1 MSTVDAW
8 VHQARRAH
16 VKEMARLPRPGLA
29 RVRDLVVAG
38 LPARL
43 YLPRATERLPVLVY
57 FHGGGWVLG
66 DIDSYDPAAR
76 TLALASD
83 AAVLSINYRRPPEAP
98 FPAAVE
104 DAEAAVHWTFAHAT
118 ALGLDPAR
126 IGVAGD
132 SAGGQ
137 ICVATAL
144 RLAAS
149 SDGPQ
154 LALQLLIY
162 PALDLRAAPPVQ
174 AGASPGDGA
183 TRRLLERMFTLY
195 LGETDRSHPEASPL
209 LAPDLAR
216 LPTTV
221 MVTAEHDLLRPQ
233 GEEFAHLTREAG
245 VDTTL
250 FTGHGLAHGF
260 LGREPSADQ
269 PTSLTRR
276 FGRQVATVLNREDAR

>member
-1 MSTVDAW
+1 MSTVATW

-16 VKEMARLPRPGLA
+16 VEEMARLPRPDLA
-29 RVRDLVVAG
+29 RVRDLTAAG

-43 YLPRATERLPVLVY
+43 YLPSTTERLPVLVY

-76 TLALASD
+76 TLAVASG
-83 AAVLSINYRRPPEAP
+83 AAVLSIDYRRPPEDP

-104 DAEAAVHWTFAHAT
+104 DAEAAVRWTFANAST
-118 ALGLDPAR
+118 LALDPVR

-149 SDGPQ
+149 PDSPK

-162 PALDLRAAPPVQ
+162 PALDLRAAPPAQ
-174 AGASPGDGA
+174 AETFPEDGA

-195 LGETDRSHPEASPL
+195 LGEADRSHPQASPL

-233 GEEFAHLTREAG
+233 GETFAHLTQEAG
-245 VDTTL
+245 VATTL

-260 LGREPSADQ
+260 LGREPSADL
-269 PTSLTRR
+269 PTSMTSR
-276 FGRQVATVLNREDAR
+276 FGRQVATELNR

>member
-1 MSTVDAW
+1 MSTVDEW
-8 VHQARRAH
+8 VRQARRAH
-16 VKEMARLPRPGLA
+16 IEEMAQLPRPRLA
-29 RVRDLVVAG
+29 RVRDLTVAG

-43 YLPRATERLPVLVY
+43 YMPSTNGRLPVLVY

-66 DIDSYDPAAR
+66 DIDSYDPVAR
-76 TLALASD
+76 ALALAGS
-83 AAVLSINYRRPPEAP
+83 AAVLSIEYRRPPEDP
-98 FPAAVE
+98 FPAAVD
-104 DAEAAVHWTFAHAT
+104 DAEAAVRWTFANASV
-118 ALGLDPAR
+118 LGLDPDR
-126 IGVAGD
+126 IGVTGD

-149 SDGPQ
+149 PDGPEP
-154 LALQLLIY
+154 ALQLLIY
-162 PALDLRAAPPVQ
+162 PALDLRAAPPTQ

-195 LGETDRSHPEASPL
+195 LGEANRSHPEASPL
-209 LAPDLAR
+209 LAPDLTR

-233 GEEFAHLTREAG
+233 GEEFAHLLREAG
-245 VDTTL
+245 VVTTI

-260 LGREPSADQ
+260 LGREPSAEL
-269 PTSLTRR
+269 PTSLTSR
-276 FGRQVATVLNREDAR
+276 FGRQVATELSQKDAC